1 MTSRCVILPGAQK
14 LTVASG
20 ARQMGEAPTTWCRS
34 LAVLF
39 KGSEALEGPLKVGL
53 IMKVVALEL
62 SPQKLIKRSV

>member
-20 ARQMGEAPTTWCRS
+20 AQQMGEAPTTWCRS

>member
-1 MTSRCVILPGAQK
+1 MTSRCIILPGAQK

-20 ARQMGEAPTTWCRS
+20 TQQIGEVPTTWCRS

-53 IMKVVALEL
+53 MMEVVALEL
-62 SPQKLIKRSV
+62 IPQKLMKRSV